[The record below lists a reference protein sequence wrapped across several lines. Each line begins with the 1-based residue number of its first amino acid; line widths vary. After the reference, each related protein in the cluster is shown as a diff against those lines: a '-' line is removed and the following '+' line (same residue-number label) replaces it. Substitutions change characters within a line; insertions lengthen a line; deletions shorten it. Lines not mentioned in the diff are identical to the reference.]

1 MQEMQAKLSEISV
14 TGTAG
19 GDMVRITVNGQMQVT
34 EVKIDPLAVDPRDVP
49 MLEDLVR
56 SALSDAMAKVRETI
70 QQEFSSLTGGM
81 PIPPGFM
88 GM

>member
-1 MQEMQAKLSEISV
+1 MQEMQSKLSTISV

-19 GDMVRITVNGQMQVT
+19 GDMVRITVNGQMMVT
-34 EVKIDPLAVDPRDVP
+34 EVKIDPIAVDPRDVP

-56 SALSDAMAKVRETI
+56 AALSDAMTKVREMI
-70 QQEFSSLTGGM
+70 QQEFSSMTGGM
-81 PIPPGFM
+81 PLPPGLM